1 MERIT
6 LNYSLWYHQNQ
17 FYKVEKGQST
27 MLTHDE
33 LADLFEAKRIYVT
46 AVYKGM
52 LRG

>member
-6 LNYSLWYHQNQ
+6 LNYSLWYHQNR
-17 FYKVEKGQST
+17 FYKVEKGQGII
-27 MLTHDE
+27 LTHDE